1 MKWIYGET
9 NDILLGETRSFKVN
23 PKYIIAADLNKRILL
38 IQDLDFPLHYTED
51 WDDVICD
58 LVSGGDE

>member
-9 NDILLGETRSFKVN
+9 NDILLGKTRSFKVN

-51 WDDVICD
+51 WDDVVSD